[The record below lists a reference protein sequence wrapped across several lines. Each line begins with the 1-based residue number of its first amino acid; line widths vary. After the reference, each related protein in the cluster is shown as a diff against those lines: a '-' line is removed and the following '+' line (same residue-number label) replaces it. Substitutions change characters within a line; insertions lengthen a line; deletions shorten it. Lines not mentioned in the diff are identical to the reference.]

1 MQVIKINYNQ
11 CIQES
16 AADAVKPARRE
27 SMQKLV
33 PFVVETSYSLKK
45 NLASGG
51 IRTGDPEVK
60 VYYLS

>member
-1 MQVIKINYNQ
+1 MISAILSGPRCDPTEQL
-11 CIQES
+11 QES

-45 NLASGG
+45 KLS
-51 IRTGDPEVK
+51 IRWD
-60 VYYLS
+60 SNW

>member
-1 MQVIKINYNQ
+1 MLKAK
-11 CIQES
+11 QES

-33 PFVVETSYSLKK
+33 PFVVETSYSFEK
-45 NLASGG
+45 NLPSGG

>member
-1 MQVIKINYNQ
+1 MIK
-11 CIQES
+11 QES

-45 NLASGG
+45 
-51 IRTGDPEVK
+51 T
-60 VYYLS
+60 